1 MPTIDPKEIER
12 KVKEVLSKAVN
23 IDVDKISLEQRLL
36 EDLGVDSFA
45 SVELIFELEDMTG
58 LAIPDADAIN
68 FKTVGDV
75 ISYIH
80 SHISSDTTP

>member
-12 KVKEVLSKAVN
+12 KVKEILSKAVN
-23 IDVDKISLEQRLL
+23 IDADKISLEQRLL

-45 SVELIFELEDMTG
+45 SIELVFELEDKTG
-58 LAIPDADAIN
+58 LTIPDADAIN

-75 ISYIH
+75 ISYIR
-80 SHISSDTTP
+80 SHLSTDTA